1 MNEQWI
7 QQMRQ
12 KMAGYK
18 WPAPEVSWDEIDRAL
33 AAGIARKT
41 RRLWL
46 RRVAAAAVM
55 LLITGV
61 GYWGLQHTE
70 TEQVR
75 STTAR
80 VDKQGQRDWLRDS
93 KDNAENHESAPVLL
107 AKLARK
113 SSKTTTPVPTSENV
127 VSVSTGSSD
136 TVSTVVLAEPAEK
149 EKSHAVEKK
158 TEPADRIRRVTFPD
172 NLLQQKSTNN
182 RLTAKV
188 YMSSTLA
195 NSYTES
201 FGRHDNS
208 SVFIGELKDS
218 VQATHKEMQVN
229 HRQPVRLGFSLRYRL
244 AERWSVESGL
254 LYTRLS
260 SDITEKENGVT
271 TMTEQRLNYIGL
283 PLNISYELWKD
294 HNFGLYAM
302 AGSTIEKC
310 LDASH
315 WQFSFSGVVG
325 AEYKLTDYFS
335 LYAEPGLGY
344 YFKNGSSVPT
354 IYQDCPL
361 NFNLSLGLRFD
372 LNNH

>member
-12 KMAGYK
+12 KMADYK

-107 AKLARK
+107 AKSAQK
-113 SSKTTTPVPTSENV
+113 SGKTATPVPMSENV

-149 EKSHAVEKK
+149 EKSHVVEEK

-172 NLLQQKSTNN
+172 DIFQQKPTNN
-182 RLTAKV
+182 RMTAKI

-195 NSYTES
+195 HSYTES
-201 FGRHDNS
+201 FGRHDNT
-208 SVFIGELKDS
+208 SVIIGQLKDS

-244 AERWSVESGL
+244 TERWSVESGL
-254 LYTRLS
+254 LYTRLL

-294 HNFGLYAM
+294 HHFGFYVM
-302 AGSTIEKC
+302 VGSTIEKC

-315 WQFSFSGVVG
+315 WQFSFSGAAG

-344 YFKNGSSVPT
+344 YLKNGSSAQT
-354 IYQDCPL
+354 IYQERPL

-372 LNNH
+372 LK